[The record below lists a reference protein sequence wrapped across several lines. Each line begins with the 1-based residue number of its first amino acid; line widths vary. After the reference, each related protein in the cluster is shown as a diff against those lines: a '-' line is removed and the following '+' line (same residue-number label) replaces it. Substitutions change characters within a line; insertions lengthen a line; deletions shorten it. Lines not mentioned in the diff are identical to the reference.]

1 MSAEGTYTCQGKGC
15 GKACK
20 AGVTDVL
27 ALLNLC
33 RECAAKRYRAGMRA
47 QQESLRTGSA
57 TTGEQ

>member
-1 MSAEGTYTCQGKGC
+1 MSAQGTYTCSVC

-33 RECAAKRYRAGMRA
+33 REHAAERYRRGMKA
-47 QQESLRTGSA
+47 MKESLRTEGV
-57 TTGEQ
+57 QK